1 MPRKHRTDDKVWDDI
16 EAIKQG
22 AIFREKD
29 IENLA
34 VEAMSRHSNGK
45 PLHKNGTGM
54 VVEIV
59 RNIFRYHK
67 LTKTMRQYGK
77 T

>member
-1 MPRKHRTDDKVWDDI
+1 MPRKQRTDDKVWNDI
-16 EAIKQG
+16 EEIRQG
-22 AIFREKD
+22 TIFRAKD

-45 PLHKNGTGM
+45 PIHKYGTGM

-59 RNIFRYHK
+59 RNLFRYHR

-77 T
+77 V

>member
-1 MPRKHRTDDKVWDDI
+1 MPRKQRADDKVWNDI
-16 EAIKQG
+16 EEIRPG
-22 AIFREKD
+22 TIFREKD

-45 PLHKNGTGM
+45 PIHKNGTGM

-59 RNIFRYHK
+59 RNIFRYHR

-77 T
+77 V

>member
-1 MPRKHRTDDKVWDDI
+1 MPRKQRADDKVWNGI
-16 EAIKQG
+16 EEIKQG
-22 AIFREKD
+22 TIFREKD

-45 PLHKNGTGM
+45 PIHKNGTGM

-67 LTKTMRQYGK
+67 LTKTMKRYGK
-77 T
+77 V

>member
-1 MPRKHRTDDKVWDDI
+1 MPRKKRADDKVWNAI
-16 EAIKQG
+16 EEIKLG
-22 AIFREKD
+22 TIFREKD

-45 PLHKNGTGM
+45 PLHENGTGM

-67 LTKTMRQYGK
+67 LTKTMKQYGK
-77 T
+77 I